1 MVLLQLR
8 LLIRLGTTM
17 YKPQVTVQLLLVL
30 AGVDAKWTLDNFD
43 FLIVDFIKV
52 FQMLSR
58 IDRGMS
64 ANVALVLALDL
75 SRWQLMIRHLIH
87 RC

>member
-1 MVLLQLR
+1 
-8 LLIRLGTTM
+8 M